1 MISVYL
7 SLGSNIGDK
16 KAYLEAALE
25 RLNQL
30 PQTSLAAVS
39 SFYETA
45 AWGKTDQDNFLNI
58 CCQLKT
64 ELAAQQLLIEC
75 QQIEKNLNR
84 VRYEHWG
91 PRTIDIDILL
101 YGSEHI
107 ATESL
112 KVPHP
117 YMTERAFVLVPL
129 FEIAP
134 SLEIC
139 GHSITSYLKTLNL
152 EEVRKLLQDL
162 MFLNKM

>member
-45 AWGKTDQDNFLNI
+45 AWGKTDQDDFLNI

-75 QQIEKNLNR
+75 LQIEKDLHR
-84 VRYEHWG
+84 VRHEHWG

-117 YMTERAFVLVPL
+117 YMTAPAFVLVPL
-129 FEIAP
+129 IEIAP

-152 EEVRKLLQDL
+152 EEVRKLQS
-162 MFLNKM
+162 

>member
-64 ELAAQQLLIEC
+64 ELAAQQLLIEFC
-75 QQIEKNLNR
+75 IAASISQQKALRCRIPTWQSVLLSLYRFLRLLRHLKF
-84 VRYEHWG
+84 VV
-91 PRTIDIDILL
+91 ILL
-101 YGSEHI
+101 HLI
-107 ATESL
+107 
-112 KVPHP
+112 
-117 YMTERAFVLVPL
+117 
-129 FEIAP
+129 
-134 SLEIC
+134 
-139 GHSITSYLKTLNL
+139 
-152 EEVRKLLQDL
+152 
-162 MFLNKM
+162 

>member
-45 AWGKTDQDNFLNI
+45 AWGKTDQDDFLNI
-58 CCQLKT
+58 CCQLET
-64 ELAAQQLLIEC
+64 ELDAQLLLTEC
-75 QQIEKNLNR
+75 QEIEKDLHR
-84 VRYEHWG
+84 VRHEHWG

-152 EEVRKLLQDL
+152 EEVRKLQS
-162 MFLNKM
+162 

>member
-129 FEIAP
+129 SEIAP

-152 EEVRKLLQDL
+152 EEVRKLQS
-162 MFLNKM
+162 

>member
-45 AWGKTDQDNFLNI
+45 AWGKTDQDDFLNI

-75 QQIEKNLNR
+75 QQIEKDLHR
-84 VRYEHWG
+84 VRHEHWG

-152 EEVRKLLQDL
+152 EEVRKLQS
-162 MFLNKM
+162 